1 MDEKNGGPLSVLHV
15 SKRGIFRFGFQNLG
29 ETLLGVLLP
38 RRDLG
43 LSRHESRRIYSS
55 VFRVVSYLLRRRV
68 DHNPRRHRVQH
79 KTISLVWVAARCERQ
94 CTWP

>member
-38 RRDLG
+38 SETGPHSPFKPIRAE
-43 LSRHESRRIYSS
+43 HVHVCEIY
-55 VFRVVSYLLRRRV
+55 LKIL
-68 DHNPRRHRVQH
+68 H
-79 KTISLVWVAARCERQ
+79 T
-94 CTWP
+94 